1 MSIPMVQEQAMSNAE
16 HPHHPACQ
24 PVLYDH
30 HWLTGDAQAAAAGRF
45 LETMACG
52 RTIRDFAT
60 TPVPF
65 ALIEQAIRAAALASS
80 GANQQP

>member
-1 MSIPMVQEQAMSNAE
+1 MVQEQAMSNAE